1 MRGGDVREVHL
12 AGQDLLDDRQVKA
25 DLTQG
30 PDQLETSQRLEAY
43 RRYPAALRQ
52 QGDSRPWSEYQRTVL
67 TVTAAHRASSP
78 VVRYPATSPL
88 MGPSPDPYVTAQS
101 IALAAP
107 AESEIPATAGC
118 VVQVAAMACNWP
130 CHQVNWCWRALLSSQ
145 VRSTFDDRRASPPR
159 TPDESL

>member
-1 MRGGDVREVHL
+1 MTGKSGPISRRVRISSRR
-12 AGQDLLDDRQVKA
+12 ASA
-25 DLTQG
+25 
-30 PDQLETSQRLEAY
+30 SQAY

-88 MGPSPDPYVTAQS
+88 MGPSLDPYVTAQS

-107 AESEIPATAGC
+107 AESEFPATAG
-118 VVQVAAMACNWP
+118 VSSRWP
-130 CHQVNWCWRALLSSQ
+130 RWHVTGL
-145 VRSTFDDRRASPPR
+145 VTRSTGAGGHFYRLKSGA
-159 TPDESL
+159 L